1 MYGAANLA
9 LPAIVQGIP
18 SAYPLTPAMGPY
30 MTPATGFS
38 PSYVPYSLPY
48 PRGYGAEDTDE
59 PKRILGVPVKFVVYG
74 ALAVAAVYA
83 LSKMQERYVG

>member
-1 MYGAANLA
+1 MYGASNLA

-38 PSYVPYSLPY
+38 TEYIPYSLPY
-48 PRGYGAEDTDE
+48 PKGYGADE
-59 PKRILGVPVKFVVYG
+59 ADDRILGVPKKFIVYG
-74 ALAVAAVYA
+74 VVAVAAIYV
-83 LSKMQERYVG
+83 LSKMQERYAG

>member
-48 PRGYGAEDTDE
+48 PKGYGADE
-59 PKRILGVPVKFVVYG
+59 ADARILGVPVKFVVYG